1 MMLDESTYLGQIKN
15 LKTGEKSNS
24 EEETCGERVHKI
36 ITKKLENNANED
48 LIDIYNHNYYKD
60 ITETEEPAMSTG
72 LMNQVNNVIVDSWN
86 EVLNDYSLLNC
97 SRPECNL
104 E

>member
-36 ITKKLENNANED
+36 IKDKLENNEN
-48 LIDIYNHNYYKD
+48 LINIYNDIYYKD
-60 ITETEEPAMSTG
+60 ITETVKPAAQG